1 MVGPSRLVRSERR
14 VEGRVVSSRMWGPG
28 CLRSRPAI
36 SRRGAGNAAV
46 GRFLSSEWG
55 SVVRHLAKLGA
66 LVAGL
71 GGALGAAGSAV
82 AQQPADW
89 EVDFQTALSPS
100 MERIVDFNLMVTI
113 IIVII
118 TAFVFGLMAWIVIR
132 YNKKRNP
139 TPSKTTHNTMLEVA
153 WTVVPVIILLVIAV
167 PSFRLLYFTDR
178 VEEADMTLKAIGHQ
192 WYWSYEYPDHGDFT
206 FDALMLEDDELEEG
220 QPRLLATDEAVVLP
234 VGAKIRLLTTADDV
248 IHSWA
253 IPSLGVKMDSV
264 PGRVNETWF
273 QINRE
278 GTYYGQCSELC
289 GTLHGFMPIMI
300 EAVSQEE
307 FDAWVEEAQEE
318 FAAANETPTELAA
331 LDSSAPLAR

>member
-1 MVGPSRLVRSERR
+1 M
-14 VEGRVVSSRMWGPG
+14 
-28 CLRSRPAI
+28 
-36 SRRGAGNAAV
+36 
-46 GRFLSSEWG
+46 
-55 SVVRHLAKLGA
+55 RHLAKLGA
-66 LVAGL
+66 SVAGL
-71 GGALGAAGSAV
+71 AGALGAAGAAL
-82 AQQPADW
+82 AQQPTDW

-118 TAFVFGLMAWIVIR
+118 TAFVFALMAWIVIR

-139 TPSKTTHNTMLEVA
+139 VPSKTTHNTMLEVI

-167 PSFRLLYFTDR
+167 PSFRLLYYTDR

-253 IPSLGVKMDSV
+253 IPAFGVKMDSV

-278 GTYYGQCSELC
+278 GMYYGQCSELC

-307 FDAWVEEAQEE
+307 FDAWVEFAREE
-318 FAAANETPTELAA
+318 FASADDTPTEVAS
-331 LDSSAPLAR
+331 LDASAPLAR

>member
-1 MVGPSRLVRSERR
+1 M
-14 VEGRVVSSRMWGPG
+14 
-28 CLRSRPAI
+28 
-36 SRRGAGNAAV
+36 
-46 GRFLSSEWG
+46 
-55 SVVRHLAKLGA
+55 RHLAKLGA
-66 LVAGL
+66 SVAGL
-71 GGALGAAGSAV
+71 VGALGAAGAAL
-82 AQQPADW
+82 AQQPTDW

-118 TAFVFGLMAWIVIR
+118 TAFVFALMAWIVIR

-139 TPSKTTHNTMLEVA
+139 VPSKTTHNTMLEVI
-153 WTVVPVIILLVIAV
+153 WTVVPVIILLIIAV

-206 FDALMLEDDELEEG
+206 FDAIMLEDDELEEG

-253 IPSLGVKMDSV
+253 IPAFGVKMDSV

-307 FDAWVEEAQEE
+307 FDAWVEFAREE
-318 FAAANETPTELAA
+318 FASANDSPTEVASLVAG
-331 LDSSAPLAR
+331 APEAR

>member
-1 MVGPSRLVRSERR
+1 M
-14 VEGRVVSSRMWGPG
+14 
-28 CLRSRPAI
+28 
-36 SRRGAGNAAV
+36 
-46 GRFLSSEWG
+46 
-55 SVVRHLAKLGA
+55 RHLAKLGA
-66 LVAGL
+66 SVACLAGAFGVAGA
-71 GGALGAAGSAV
+71 AL
-82 AQQPADW
+82 AQQPTDW

-139 TPSKTTHNTMLEVA
+139 TPSTTSHNTMLEVA
-153 WTVVPVIILLVIAV
+153 WTVVPVIILLIIAV

-178 VEEADMTLKAIGHQ
+178 VEDADMTLKAIGHQ

-253 IPSLGVKMDSV
+253 IPALGVKMDSV

-300 EAVSQEE
+300 EAVSQED
-307 FDAWVEEAQEE
+307 FDAWVVEAQEE
-318 FAAANETPTELAA
+318 FAAADNTSTELAA
-331 LDSSAPLAR
+331 LDASAPLAR

>member
-1 MVGPSRLVRSERR
+1 M
-14 VEGRVVSSRMWGPG
+14 
-28 CLRSRPAI
+28 
-36 SRRGAGNAAV
+36 
-46 GRFLSSEWG
+46 
-55 SVVRHLAKLGA
+55 RHLAKLGA
-66 LVAGL
+66 SVAGL
-71 GGALGAAGSAV
+71 AGALGAAGAAL
-82 AQQPADW
+82 AQQPTDW

-139 TPSKTTHNTMLEVA
+139 VPSKTTHNTMLEVI
-153 WTVVPVIILLVIAV
+153 WTVVPVIILLIIAV
-167 PSFRLLYFTDR
+167 PSFRLLYFTDK
-178 VEEADMTLKAIGHQ
+178 VEDADMTLKAIGHQ

-206 FDALMLEDDELEEG
+206 FDAIMLEEDELEEG

-253 IPSLGVKMDSV
+253 IPAFGVKMDSV

-278 GTYYGQCSELC
+278 GMYYGQCSELC

-307 FDAWVEEAQEE
+307 FDAWVEFAREE
-318 FAAANETPTELAA
+318 YASANDAPAKVAA
-331 LDSSAPLAR
+331 LDAGAPLAR

>member
-1 MVGPSRLVRSERR
+1 M
-14 VEGRVVSSRMWGPG
+14 
-28 CLRSRPAI
+28 
-36 SRRGAGNAAV
+36 
-46 GRFLSSEWG
+46 
-55 SVVRHLAKLGA
+55 RHLAKLGA
-66 LVAGL
+66 VVAGL

-118 TAFVFGLMAWIVIR
+118 TAFVFGLMAWIVVR

-139 TPSKTTHNTMLEVA
+139 TPSTTSHNTMLEVA
-153 WTVVPVIILLVIAV
+153 WTVVPVIILLIIAV

-178 VEEADMTLKAIGHQ
+178 VEDADMTLKAIGHQ

-253 IPSLGVKMDSV
+253 IPALGVKMDSV

-300 EAVSQEE
+300 EAVSQED
-307 FDAWVEEAQEE
+307 FDAWVVEAQEE

-331 LDSSAPLAR
+331 LDASAPLAR

>member
-1 MVGPSRLVRSERR
+1 M
-14 VEGRVVSSRMWGPG
+14 
-28 CLRSRPAI
+28 
-36 SRRGAGNAAV
+36 
-46 GRFLSSEWG
+46 
-55 SVVRHLAKLGA
+55 
-66 LVAGL
+66 
-71 GGALGAAGSAV
+71 
-82 AQQPADW
+82 
-89 EVDFQTALSPS
+89 
-100 MERIVDFNLMVTI
+100 
-113 IIVII
+113 
-118 TAFVFGLMAWIVIR
+118 
-132 YNKKRNP
+132 
-139 TPSKTTHNTMLEVA
+139 
-153 WTVVPVIILLVIAV
+153 VPVIILLIIAV
-167 PSFRLLYFTDR
+167 PSFRLLYYTDR

-206 FDALMLEDDELEEG
+206 FDAIMLEDDELEEG

-253 IPSLGVKMDSV
+253 IPAFGVKMDSV

-307 FDAWVEEAQEE
+307 FDAWVEYAREE
-318 FAAANETPTELAA
+318 FASTDETPTELAA
-331 LDSSAPLAR
+331 LDGGAPKAR

>member
-1 MVGPSRLVRSERR
+1 M
-14 VEGRVVSSRMWGPG
+14 
-28 CLRSRPAI
+28 
-36 SRRGAGNAAV
+36 
-46 GRFLSSEWG
+46 
-55 SVVRHLAKLGA
+55 RHLAKLGA
-66 LVAGL
+66 LVAGV
-71 GGALGAAGSAV
+71 LGAAGSAA
-82 AQQPADW
+82 AQAPSDW

-100 MERIVDFNLMVTI
+100 MERIVDFNFMVTI

-139 TPSKTTHNTMLEVA
+139 TPSKTTHNTLLEVV
-153 WTVVPVIILLVIAV
+153 WTVVPVIILLVIVV
-167 PSFRLLYFTDR
+167 PSFRLLYYTDR

-206 FDALMLEDDELEEG
+206 FDALILEDDELEEG
-220 QPRLLATDEAVVLP
+220 QPRLLATDTAVVLP

-253 IPSLGVKMDSV
+253 VPALGVKMDSV

-278 GTYYGQCSELC
+278 GIYYGQCSELC

-300 EAVSQEE
+300 EAVSQED
-307 FDAWVEEAQEE
+307 FDSWVEMAQEE
-318 FAAANETPTELAA
+318 YASADDTPTEVASLVAGAPAA
-331 LDSSAPLAR
+331 R

>member
-1 MVGPSRLVRSERR
+1 M
-14 VEGRVVSSRMWGPG
+14 
-28 CLRSRPAI
+28 
-36 SRRGAGNAAV
+36 
-46 GRFLSSEWG
+46 
-55 SVVRHLAKLGA
+55 RHLAKLGA
-66 LVAGL
+66 SVAGL
-71 GGALGAAGSAV
+71 AGAFGVAGAAL
-82 AQQPADW
+82 AQQPTDW

-139 TPSKTTHNTMLEVA
+139 TPSTTSHNTMLEVA
-153 WTVVPVIILLVIAV
+153 WTVVPVIILLIIAV

-178 VEEADMTLKAIGHQ
+178 VEDADMTLKAIGHQ

-253 IPSLGVKMDSV
+253 IPAFGVKMDSV

-307 FDAWVEEAQEE
+307 FDAWVEFAREE
-318 FAAANETPTELAA
+318 FASASDTSTEVA
-331 LDSSAPLAR
+331 LLDAGAPKAR

>member
-1 MVGPSRLVRSERR
+1 M
-14 VEGRVVSSRMWGPG
+14 
-28 CLRSRPAI
+28 
-36 SRRGAGNAAV
+36 
-46 GRFLSSEWG
+46 
-55 SVVRHLAKLGA
+55 RHLAKLGA
-66 LVAGL
+66 LGAGL
-71 GGALGAAGSAV
+71 AGLAGAAGTAL
-82 AQQPADW
+82 AQQPTDW

-118 TAFVFGLMAWIVIR
+118 TAFVFALMAWIVIR

-139 TPSKTTHNTMLEVA
+139 VPSKTTHNTTLEVI

-167 PSFRLLYFTDR
+167 PSFRLLYYTDR

-206 FDALMLEDDELEEG
+206 FDALMLEEDELEEG

-253 IPSLGVKMDSV
+253 IPAFGVKMDSV

-278 GTYYGQCSELC
+278 GMYYGQCSELC

-307 FDAWVEEAQEE
+307 FDAWVEFAREE
-318 FAAANETPTELAA
+318 FASADDTPTEVAS
-331 LDSSAPLAR
+331 LDASTPLAR

>member
-1 MVGPSRLVRSERR
+1 M
-14 VEGRVVSSRMWGPG
+14 
-28 CLRSRPAI
+28 
-36 SRRGAGNAAV
+36 
-46 GRFLSSEWG
+46 
-55 SVVRHLAKLGA
+55 RHLAKLGA
-66 LVAGL
+66 LGAGL
-71 GGALGAAGSAV
+71 AGLAGAAGTAL
-82 AQQPADW
+82 AQQPTDW

-118 TAFVFGLMAWIVIR
+118 TAFVFALMAWIVIR

-139 TPSKTTHNTMLEVA
+139 VPSKTTHNTMLEVI

-167 PSFRLLYFTDR
+167 PSFRLLYYTDR

-206 FDALMLEDDELEEG
+206 FDALMLEEDELEEG

-253 IPSLGVKMDSV
+253 IPAFGVKMDSV
-264 PGRVNETWF
+264 PGRINETWF

-278 GTYYGQCSELC
+278 GMYYGQCSELC

-307 FDAWVEEAQEE
+307 FDAWVVEAQEE
-318 FAAANETPTELAA
+318 YAAANEVPTEVAS
-331 LDSSAPLAR
+331 LDAGAPTAR

>member
-1 MVGPSRLVRSERR
+1 M
-14 VEGRVVSSRMWGPG
+14 
-28 CLRSRPAI
+28 
-36 SRRGAGNAAV
+36 
-46 GRFLSSEWG
+46 
-55 SVVRHLAKLGA
+55 RHLAKLGA
-66 LVAGL
+66 SIAGL
-71 GGALGAAGSAV
+71 AGALGAAGAAL
-82 AQQPADW
+82 AQQPTDW

-118 TAFVFGLMAWIVIR
+118 TAFVFGLMAWIVVR

-139 TPSKTTHNTMLEVA
+139 VPSKTTHNTMLEVI

-206 FDALMLEDDELEEG
+206 FDAIMLEEDELEEG

-253 IPSLGVKMDSV
+253 IPAFGVKMDSV

-307 FDAWVEEAQEE
+307 FDAWVEFAREE
-318 FAAANETPTELAA
+318 YAAADETPTEVAA
-331 LDSSAPLAR
+331 LDTGAPLAR

>member
-1 MVGPSRLVRSERR
+1 
-14 VEGRVVSSRMWGPG
+14 
-28 CLRSRPAI
+28 
-36 SRRGAGNAAV
+36 
-46 GRFLSSEWG
+46 
-55 SVVRHLAKLGA
+55 VRHLAKLGA

-139 TPSKTTHNTMLEVA
+139 TPSTTSHNTMLEVA
-153 WTVVPVIILLVIAV
+153 WTVVPVIILLIIAV

-178 VEEADMTLKAIGHQ
+178 VEDADMTLKAIGHQ

-253 IPSLGVKMDSV
+253 IPALGVKMDSV

-300 EAVSQEE
+300 EAVSQED
-307 FDAWVEEAQEE
+307 FDAWVVEAQEE
-318 FAAANETPTELAA
+318 FAAADNTPTELAA
-331 LDSSAPLAR
+331 LDASAPLAR

>member
-1 MVGPSRLVRSERR
+1 M
-14 VEGRVVSSRMWGPG
+14 
-28 CLRSRPAI
+28 
-36 SRRGAGNAAV
+36 
-46 GRFLSSEWG
+46 
-55 SVVRHLAKLGA
+55 RHLAKLGA
-66 LVAGL
+66 LGAGL
-71 GGALGAAGSAV
+71 AGALGAAGSAL
-82 AQQPADW
+82 AQQPTDW

-139 TPSKTTHNTMLEVA
+139 VPSKTTHNTMLEVA

-167 PSFRLLYFTDR
+167 PSFRLLYYTDR

-206 FDALMLEDDELEEG
+206 FDALILEDDELEER

-253 IPSLGVKMDSV
+253 VPAFGVKMDSV
-264 PGRVNETWF
+264 PGRVT
-273 QINRE
+273 RP
-278 GTYYGQCSELC
+278 GSRST
-289 GTLHGFMPIMI
+289 
-300 EAVSQEE
+300 AR
-307 FDAWVEEAQEE
+307 A
-318 FAAANETPTELAA
+318 PTTGSAR
-331 LDSSAPLAR
+331 SSAVRCTASCRS

>member
-1 MVGPSRLVRSERR
+1 M
-14 VEGRVVSSRMWGPG
+14 
-28 CLRSRPAI
+28 
-36 SRRGAGNAAV
+36 
-46 GRFLSSEWG
+46 
-55 SVVRHLAKLGA
+55 RHLAKLGA
-66 LVAGL
+66 LAAGL
-71 GGALGAAGSAV
+71 AGAAGAAGSAV

-118 TAFVFGLMAWIVIR
+118 TAFVFGLMAWIVVR

-139 TPSKTTHNTMLEVA
+139 TPSKTSHNTLLEVA
-153 WTVVPVIILLVIAV
+153 WTVVPVIILLIIAV
-167 PSFRLLYFTDR
+167 PSFRLLYYTDR
-178 VEEADMTLKAIGHQ
+178 VEDADMTLKAIGHQ

-253 IPSLGVKMDSV
+253 IPALGVKMDSV

-300 EAVSQEE
+300 EAVSQED
-307 FDAWVEEAQEE
+307 FDAWVAMAQEE
-318 FAAANETPTELAA
+318 YAAANDSPTEVAS
-331 LDSSAPLAR
+331 LDGGAPKAR

>member
-1 MVGPSRLVRSERR
+1 M
-14 VEGRVVSSRMWGPG
+14 
-28 CLRSRPAI
+28 
-36 SRRGAGNAAV
+36 
-46 GRFLSSEWG
+46 
-55 SVVRHLAKLGA
+55 RHLAKLGA
-66 LVAGL
+66 SVAGL
-71 GGALGAAGSAV
+71 AGAFGVAGAAL
-82 AQQPADW
+82 AQQPTDW

-139 TPSKTTHNTMLEVA
+139 TPSTTSHNTMLEVA
-153 WTVVPVIILLVIAV
+153 WTVVPVIILLIIAV

-178 VEEADMTLKAIGHQ
+178 VEDADMTLKAIGHQ

-253 IPSLGVKMDSV
+253 IPALGVKMDSV

-300 EAVSQEE
+300 EAVSQED
-307 FDAWVEEAQEE
+307 FDAWVVEAQEE
-318 FAAANETPTELAA
+318 FAAADNTSTELAA
-331 LDSSAPLAR
+331 LDASAPLAR

>member
-1 MVGPSRLVRSERR
+1 M
-14 VEGRVVSSRMWGPG
+14 
-28 CLRSRPAI
+28 
-36 SRRGAGNAAV
+36 
-46 GRFLSSEWG
+46 
-55 SVVRHLAKLGA
+55 RHLAKLGA

-71 GGALGAAGSAV
+71 AGALGAAGSAA
-82 AQQPADW
+82 AQAPSDW

-100 MERIVDFNLMVTI
+100 MERIVDFNFMVTI

-139 TPSKTTHNTMLEVA
+139 TPSKTTHNTLLEVV
-153 WTVVPVIILLVIAV
+153 WTVVPVIILLVIVV
-167 PSFRLLYFTDR
+167 PSFRLLYYTDR

-206 FDALMLEDDELEEG
+206 FDALILEDDELEEG
-220 QPRLLATDEAVVLP
+220 QPRLLATDTAVVLP

-253 IPSLGVKMDSV
+253 VPALGVKMDSV

-278 GTYYGQCSELC
+278 GIYYGQCSELC

-300 EAVSQEE
+300 EAVSQED
-307 FDAWVEEAQEE
+307 FDSWVEMAQEE
-318 FAAANETPTELAA
+318 YASADDTPTEVASLVAGAPAA
-331 LDSSAPLAR
+331 R

>member
-1 MVGPSRLVRSERR
+1 
-14 VEGRVVSSRMWGPG
+14 
-28 CLRSRPAI
+28 
-36 SRRGAGNAAV
+36 
-46 GRFLSSEWG
+46 
-55 SVVRHLAKLGA
+55 
-66 LVAGL
+66 
-71 GGALGAAGSAV
+71 
-82 AQQPADW
+82 
-89 EVDFQTALSPS
+89 

-139 TPSKTTHNTMLEVA
+139 TPSKTTHNTLLEVV

-167 PSFRLLYFTDR
+167 PSFRLLYYTDR

-206 FDALMLEDDELEEG
+206 FDAVILEDDELEEG
-220 QPRLLATDEAVVLP
+220 QLRLLETDEAVVLP
-234 VGAKIRLLTTADDV
+234 AGATIRLLTTADDV

-253 IPSLGVKMDSV
+253 VPSLGVKMDSV

-273 QINRE
+273 KINRE

-289 GTLHGFMPIMI
+289 GTLHGFMPIKI
-300 EAVSQEE
+300 EAVSQEA
-307 FDAWVEEAQEE
+307 FDAWVEMAREE
-318 FAAANETPTELAA
+318 FAAAGEAPTEVAA
-331 LDSSAPLAR
+331 LDAGAPPAR

>member
-1 MVGPSRLVRSERR
+1 M
-14 VEGRVVSSRMWGPG
+14 
-28 CLRSRPAI
+28 
-36 SRRGAGNAAV
+36 
-46 GRFLSSEWG
+46 
-55 SVVRHLAKLGA
+55 RHLAILGTS
-66 LVAGL
+66 VAGL
-71 GGALGAAGSAV
+71 AGALGAVGTAA
-82 AQQPADW
+82 AQAPSDW
-89 EVDFQTALSPS
+89 EMDFQEALSPS

-118 TAFVFGLMAWIVIR
+118 TAFVFGLMAWIVYR
-132 YNKKRNP
+132 YNAKRNP

-153 WTVVPVIILLVIAV
+153 WTVVPVIILLIIAV
-167 PSFRLLYFTDR
+167 PSFRLLYYTDSI
-178 VEEADMTLKAIGHQ
+178 EEADMTLKAIGHQ

-206 FDALMLEDDELEEG
+206 FDAIILEDDELEEG
-220 QPRLLATDEAVVLP
+220 QLRLLATDEAVVLP

-253 IPSLGVKMDSV
+253 VPALGVKMDSV

-300 EAVSQEE
+300 EAVSQED
-307 FDAWVEEAQEE
+307 FDAWVEMAQEE
-318 FAAANETPTELAA
+318 YAAAGDGPTELAA
-331 LDSSAPLAR
+331 LDAAAPPAR

>member
-1 MVGPSRLVRSERR
+1 M
-14 VEGRVVSSRMWGPG
+14 
-28 CLRSRPAI
+28 
-36 SRRGAGNAAV
+36 
-46 GRFLSSEWG
+46 
-55 SVVRHLAKLGA
+55 RHLAKLGA
-66 LVAGL
+66 LGAGVA
-71 GGALGAAGSAV
+71 GALGAAGSAL
-82 AQQPADW
+82 AQQPTDW

-139 TPSKTTHNTMLEVA
+139 VPSRTTHNTLLEVV
-153 WTVVPVIILLVIAV
+153 WTVVPVIILLIIAV
-167 PSFRLLYFTDR
+167 PSFRLLYYTDR

-253 IPSLGVKMDSV
+253 IPAFGVKMDSV

-278 GTYYGQCSELC
+278 GMYYGQCSELC

-307 FDAWVEEAQEE
+307 FDAWVEFAREE
-318 FAAANETPTELAA
+318 YASANDAPAKVAA
-331 LDSSAPLAR
+331 LDAGAPLAR

>member
-1 MVGPSRLVRSERR
+1 M
-14 VEGRVVSSRMWGPG
+14 
-28 CLRSRPAI
+28 
-36 SRRGAGNAAV
+36 
-46 GRFLSSEWG
+46 
-55 SVVRHLAKLGA
+55 RHLAKLGA
-66 LVAGL
+66 SVAGL
-71 GGALGAAGSAV
+71 AGALGAAGAAL
-82 AQQPADW
+82 AQQPTDW

-118 TAFVFGLMAWIVIR
+118 TAFVFALMAWIVIR

-139 TPSKTTHNTMLEVA
+139 VPSKTTHNTMLEVI

-206 FDALMLEDDELEEG
+206 FDAIMLEEDELEEG

-253 IPSLGVKMDSV
+253 IPAFGVKMDSV

-278 GTYYGQCSELC
+278 GMYYGQCSELC

-300 EAVSQEE
+300 EAVSQED
-307 FDAWVEEAQEE
+307 FDAWVEFAREE
-318 FAAANETPTELAA
+318 FASADDTPTEVAS
-331 LDSSAPLAR
+331 LDASAPKAR

>member
-1 MVGPSRLVRSERR
+1 MRY
-14 VEGRVVSSRMWGPG
+14 
-28 CLRSRPAI
+28 
-36 SRRGAGNAAV
+36 
-46 GRFLSSEWG
+46 
-55 SVVRHLAKLGA
+55 LAKLGA
-66 LVAGL
+66 SVAGL
-71 GGALGAAGSAV
+71 AGALGAAGAAV
-82 AQQPADW
+82 AQQPTDW

-139 TPSKTTHNTMLEVA
+139 VPSKTTHNTMLEVI

-167 PSFRLLYFTDR
+167 PSFRLLYFTDK
-178 VEEADMTLKAIGHQ
+178 VEDADMTLKAIGHQ

-206 FDALMLEDDELEEG
+206 FDAIMLEEDELEEG

-253 IPSLGVKMDSV
+253 IPAFGVKMDSV

-307 FDAWVEEAQEE
+307 FDAWVEFAREE
-318 FAAANETPTELAA
+318 YASANDSPTEVAA
-331 LDSSAPLAR
+331 LDASAPKAR

>member
-1 MVGPSRLVRSERR
+1 M
-14 VEGRVVSSRMWGPG
+14 
-28 CLRSRPAI
+28 
-36 SRRGAGNAAV
+36 
-46 GRFLSSEWG
+46 
-55 SVVRHLAKLGA
+55 RHLAKLGA
-66 LVAGL
+66 SVAGL
-71 GGALGAAGSAV
+71 AGALGAAGAAV
-82 AQQPADW
+82 AQQPTDW

-118 TAFVFGLMAWIVIR
+118 TAFVFALMAWIVIR

-139 TPSKTTHNTMLEVA
+139 VPSKTTHNTMLEVI

-167 PSFRLLYFTDR
+167 PSFRLLYFTDK
-178 VEEADMTLKAIGHQ
+178 VAEADMTLKAIGHQ

-206 FDALMLEDDELEEG
+206 FDAIMLEEDELEEG

-253 IPSLGVKMDSV
+253 IPAFGVKMDSV

-307 FDAWVEEAQEE
+307 FDAWVEFAREE
-318 FAAANETPTELAA
+318 YASANDSPTEVAA
-331 LDSSAPLAR
+331 LDASAPKAR

>member
-1 MVGPSRLVRSERR
+1 M
-14 VEGRVVSSRMWGPG
+14 
-28 CLRSRPAI
+28 
-36 SRRGAGNAAV
+36 
-46 GRFLSSEWG
+46 
-55 SVVRHLAKLGA
+55 RHLAKLGA
-66 LVAGL
+66 LGAGVV
-71 GGALGAAGSAV
+71 GALGAAGSAL
-82 AQQPADW
+82 AQQPTDW

-139 TPSKTTHNTMLEVA
+139 VPSKTTHNTLLEVV
-153 WTVVPVIILLVIAV
+153 WTVVPVIILLIIAV
-167 PSFRLLYFTDR
+167 PSFRLLYYTDR

-253 IPSLGVKMDSV
+253 IPAFGVKMDSV

-307 FDAWVEEAQEE
+307 FDAWVEFAREE
-318 FAAANETPTELAA
+318 YAAADETSTEVAA
-331 LDSSAPLAR
+331 LDTGAPLAR

>member
-1 MVGPSRLVRSERR
+1 M
-14 VEGRVVSSRMWGPG
+14 
-28 CLRSRPAI
+28 
-36 SRRGAGNAAV
+36 
-46 GRFLSSEWG
+46 
-55 SVVRHLAKLGA
+55 RHLAKLGA

-71 GGALGAAGSAV
+71 AGALGAAGSAA
-82 AQQPADW
+82 AQAPSDW

-100 MERIVDFNLMVTI
+100 MERIVDFNFMVTI

-139 TPSKTTHNTMLEVA
+139 TPSKTTHNTLLEVV
-153 WTVVPVIILLVIAV
+153 WTVVPVIILLVIVV
-167 PSFRLLYFTDR
+167 PSFRLLYYTDR

-206 FDALMLEDDELEEG
+206 FDALILEDDELEEG
-220 QPRLLATDEAVVLP
+220 QPRLLATDTAVVLP

-253 IPSLGVKMDSV
+253 VPALGVKMDSV

-278 GTYYGQCSELC
+278 GIYYGQCSELC

-300 EAVSQEE
+300 EAVSQED
-307 FDAWVEEAQEE
+307 FDSWVVMAQEE
-318 FAAANETPTELAA
+318 YASADDTPTEVASLVAGAPAA
-331 LDSSAPLAR
+331 R

>member
-1 MVGPSRLVRSERR
+1 M
-14 VEGRVVSSRMWGPG
+14 
-28 CLRSRPAI
+28 
-36 SRRGAGNAAV
+36 
-46 GRFLSSEWG
+46 
-55 SVVRHLAKLGA
+55 RHLAKLGA

-71 GGALGAAGSAV
+71 AGALGAAGSAA
-82 AQQPADW
+82 AQAPSDW

-100 MERIVDFNLMVTI
+100 MERIVDFNFMVTI

-139 TPSKTTHNTMLEVA
+139 TPSKTTHNTLLEVV
-153 WTVVPVIILLVIAV
+153 WTVVPVIILLVIVV
-167 PSFRLLYFTDR
+167 PSFRLLYYTDR

-206 FDALMLEDDELEEG
+206 FDALILEDDELEEG
-220 QPRLLATDEAVVLP
+220 QPRLLATDTAVMLP

-253 IPSLGVKMDSV
+253 VPALGVKMDSV

-278 GTYYGQCSELC
+278 GIYYGQCSELC

-300 EAVSQEE
+300 EAVSQED
-307 FDAWVEEAQEE
+307 FDSWVEMAQEE
-318 FAAANETPTELAA
+318 YASADDTPTEVASLVAGAPAA
-331 LDSSAPLAR
+331 R

>member
-1 MVGPSRLVRSERR
+1 M
-14 VEGRVVSSRMWGPG
+14 
-28 CLRSRPAI
+28 
-36 SRRGAGNAAV
+36 
-46 GRFLSSEWG
+46 
-55 SVVRHLAKLGA
+55 RHLAKLGA
-66 LVAGL
+66 LGAGL
-71 GGALGAAGSAV
+71 AGLAGAAGTAL
-82 AQQPADW
+82 AQQPTDW

-118 TAFVFGLMAWIVIR
+118 TAFVFALMAWIVIR

-139 TPSKTTHNTMLEVA
+139 VPSKTTHNTMLEVI

-167 PSFRLLYFTDR
+167 PSFRLLYYTDR

-253 IPSLGVKMDSV
+253 IPAFGVKMDSV

-278 GTYYGQCSELC
+278 GMYYGQCSELC

-307 FDAWVEEAQEE
+307 FDAWVEFAREE
-318 FAAANETPTELAA
+318 FASADDTPTEVAS
-331 LDSSAPLAR
+331 LDASTPLAR

>member
-1 MVGPSRLVRSERR
+1 M
-14 VEGRVVSSRMWGPG
+14 
-28 CLRSRPAI
+28 
-36 SRRGAGNAAV
+36 
-46 GRFLSSEWG
+46 
-55 SVVRHLAKLGA
+55 RHLAKLGA

-139 TPSKTTHNTMLEVA
+139 TPSTTSHNTMLEVA
-153 WTVVPVIILLVIAV
+153 WTVVPVIILLIIAV

-178 VEEADMTLKAIGHQ
+178 VEDADMTLKAIGHQ

-253 IPSLGVKMDSV
+253 IPALGVKMDSV

-300 EAVSQEE
+300 EAVSQED

-331 LDSSAPLAR
+331 LDTSAPLAR

>member
-1 MVGPSRLVRSERR
+1 M
-14 VEGRVVSSRMWGPG
+14 
-28 CLRSRPAI
+28 
-36 SRRGAGNAAV
+36 
-46 GRFLSSEWG
+46 
-55 SVVRHLAKLGA
+55 RHLAKLGA
-66 LVAGL
+66 LGAGL
-71 GGALGAAGSAV
+71 AGLAGAAGTAL
-82 AQQPADW
+82 AQQPTDW

-118 TAFVFGLMAWIVIR
+118 TAFVFALMAWIVIR

-139 TPSKTTHNTMLEVA
+139 VPSKTTHNTMLEVI

-167 PSFRLLYFTDR
+167 PSFRLLYYTDR

-253 IPSLGVKMDSV
+253 IPAFGVKMDSV

-278 GTYYGQCSELC
+278 GMYYGQCSELC

-307 FDAWVEEAQEE
+307 FDAWVEFAREE
-318 FAAANETPTELAA
+318 FASADDTPTEVAS
-331 LDSSAPLAR
+331 LDASAPLAR

>member
-1 MVGPSRLVRSERR
+1 M
-14 VEGRVVSSRMWGPG
+14 
-28 CLRSRPAI
+28 
-36 SRRGAGNAAV
+36 
-46 GRFLSSEWG
+46 
-55 SVVRHLAKLGA
+55 RHLAKLGA

-153 WTVVPVIILLVIAV
+153 WTVVPVIILLVISV

-253 IPSLGVKMDSV
+253 IPALGVKMDSV

-331 LDSSAPLAR
+331 LDTSAPLAR

>member
-1 MVGPSRLVRSERR
+1 
-14 VEGRVVSSRMWGPG
+14 
-28 CLRSRPAI
+28 
-36 SRRGAGNAAV
+36 
-46 GRFLSSEWG
+46 
-55 SVVRHLAKLGA
+55 VRHLAIVGA
-66 LVAGL
+66 ALAGL
-71 GGALGAAGSAV
+71 AGALGAAATAV

-89 EVDFQTALSPS
+89 EVDFQEALSPS

-118 TAFVFGLMAWIVIR
+118 SAFVLGLMAWIVVR

-139 TPSKTTHNTMLEVA
+139 TPSKTTHNTLLEVT

-178 VEEADMTLKAIGHQ
+178 VEVADMTLKAIGHQ

-206 FDALMLEDDELEEG
+206 FDAIMLEDDELEEG
-220 QPRLLATDEAVVLP
+220 QPRLLATDTAVVLP

-253 IPSLGVKMDSV
+253 VPALGVKMDSV

-278 GTYYGQCSELC
+278 GMYYGQCSELC

-300 EAVSQEE
+300 EAVSQED
-307 FDAWVEEAQEE
+307 FDAWVVEAQEE
-318 FAAANETPTELAA
+318 YAAANEAPTAVAA
-331 LDSSAPLAR
+331 LDAGALSAR

>member
-1 MVGPSRLVRSERR
+1 
-14 VEGRVVSSRMWGPG
+14 
-28 CLRSRPAI
+28 
-36 SRRGAGNAAV
+36 
-46 GRFLSSEWG
+46 
-55 SVVRHLAKLGA
+55 
-66 LVAGL
+66 
-71 GGALGAAGSAV
+71 
-82 AQQPADW
+82 
-89 EVDFQTALSPS
+89 

-118 TAFVFGLMAWIVIR
+118 TAFVFALMAWIVIR

-139 TPSKTTHNTMLEVA
+139 VPSKTTHHTMLEVI
-153 WTVVPVIILLVIAV
+153 WTVVPVIILLIIAV
-167 PSFRLLYFTDR
+167 PSFRLLYYTDR
-178 VEEADMTLKAIGHQ
+178 VEDADMTLKAIGHQ

-234 VGAKIRLLTTADDV
+234 VGVKIRLLTTADDV

-253 IPSLGVKMDSV
+253 IPAFGVKMDSV

-307 FDAWVEEAQEE
+307 FDAWVVEAQEE
-318 FAAANETPTELAA
+318 YASANDTPTQVAS
-331 LDSSAPLAR
+331 LDAGAPKAR

>member
-1 MVGPSRLVRSERR
+1 M
-14 VEGRVVSSRMWGPG
+14 
-28 CLRSRPAI
+28 
-36 SRRGAGNAAV
+36 
-46 GRFLSSEWG
+46 
-55 SVVRHLAKLGA
+55 RHLAKLGA
-66 LVAGL
+66 SVAGL
-71 GGALGAAGSAV
+71 AGALGAAGAAV
-82 AQQPADW
+82 AQQPTDW

-139 TPSKTTHNTMLEVA
+139 VPSKTTHNTMLEVI

-167 PSFRLLYFTDR
+167 PSFRLLYFTDK
-178 VEEADMTLKAIGHQ
+178 VAEADMTLKAIGHQ

-206 FDALMLEDDELEEG
+206 FDAIMLEEDELEEG

-253 IPSLGVKMDSV
+253 IPAFGVKMDSV

-307 FDAWVEEAQEE
+307 FDAWVEFAREE
-318 FAAANETPTELAA
+318 FASANDAPAEVASLDAGA
-331 LDSSAPLAR
+331 LTAR

>member
-1 MVGPSRLVRSERR
+1 M
-14 VEGRVVSSRMWGPG
+14 
-28 CLRSRPAI
+28 
-36 SRRGAGNAAV
+36 
-46 GRFLSSEWG
+46 
-55 SVVRHLAKLGA
+55 RHLAKLGA
-66 LVAGL
+66 SVAGL
-71 GGALGAAGSAV
+71 AGALGAAGAAV
-82 AQQPADW
+82 AQQPTDW

-139 TPSKTTHNTMLEVA
+139 TPSKTTHNTMLEVI

-167 PSFRLLYFTDR
+167 PSFRLLYFTDK
-178 VEEADMTLKAIGHQ
+178 VEDADMTLKAIGHQ

-206 FDALMLEDDELEEG
+206 FDAIMLEEDELEEG

-253 IPSLGVKMDSV
+253 IPAFGVKMDSV

-307 FDAWVEEAQEE
+307 FDAWVEFAREE
-318 FAAANETPTELAA
+318 YASANDSPTEVAA
-331 LDSSAPLAR
+331 LDASAPKAR

>member
-1 MVGPSRLVRSERR
+1 M
-14 VEGRVVSSRMWGPG
+14 
-28 CLRSRPAI
+28 
-36 SRRGAGNAAV
+36 
-46 GRFLSSEWG
+46 
-55 SVVRHLAKLGA
+55 RHLAKLGA
-66 LVAGL
+66 SVAGL
-71 GGALGAAGSAV
+71 AGALGAAGAAL
-82 AQQPADW
+82 AQQPTDW

-139 TPSKTTHNTMLEVA
+139 VPSKTTHNTMLEVI
-153 WTVVPVIILLVIAV
+153 WTVVPVIILLIIAV

-206 FDALMLEDDELEEG
+206 FDAIMLEEDELEEG

-253 IPSLGVKMDSV
+253 IPAFGVKMDSV

-307 FDAWVEEAQEE
+307 FDAWVEFAREE
-318 FAAANETPTELAA
+318 YAATDETSTEVAA
-331 LDSSAPLAR
+331 LDTGAPLAR

>member
-1 MVGPSRLVRSERR
+1 M
-14 VEGRVVSSRMWGPG
+14 
-28 CLRSRPAI
+28 
-36 SRRGAGNAAV
+36 
-46 GRFLSSEWG
+46 
-55 SVVRHLAKLGA
+55 RHLAKLGA
-66 LVAGL
+66 LVAGV
-71 GGALGAAGSAV
+71 LGAAGSAA
-82 AQQPADW
+82 AQAPSDW

-100 MERIVDFNLMVTI
+100 MERIVDFNFMVTI

-139 TPSKTTHNTMLEVA
+139 TPSKTTHNTLLEVV
-153 WTVVPVIILLVIAV
+153 WTVVPVIILLVIVV
-167 PSFRLLYFTDR
+167 PSFRLLYYTDR

-206 FDALMLEDDELEEG
+206 FDALILEDDELEEG
-220 QPRLLATDEAVVLP
+220 QPRLLATDTAVVLP

-253 IPSLGVKMDSV
+253 VPALGVKMDSV

-278 GTYYGQCSELC
+278 GIYYGQCSELC

-300 EAVSQEE
+300 EAVSQED
-307 FDAWVEEAQEE
+307 FDAWVEMAQEE
-318 FAAANETPTELAA
+318 YASADDIPTEVASLVAGAPAA
-331 LDSSAPLAR
+331 R